1 MKLPW
6 SRKRT
11 PTTHAGDKRILHSVL
26 QKIADK
32 PGSISA
38 FSSILAIVSGLVIG
52 FVIML
57 VVNPGDAVPGFLTI
71 LFGWL
76 SEGSRSVGDMLYY
89 GVPIV
94 LTGLSVAF
102 AFRTGLFNIGATGQL
117 TMGAFTAVYIGVNWG
132 FLGAFHWVVAV
143 LGAMVA
149 GAIWGGIA
157 GLLKAFRNV
166 HEVVS
171 SIMLNYIA
179 MYLNTMLIV
188 QLIYNRQYARAVS
201 PLPSAHIPTWFLRDL
216 FPGSSVNIGILIAI
230 GLTILL
236 HVILNR
242 TVFGYELKSVGF
254 NRDAAKY
261 AGMNAKRNIVLSMTI
276 SGALAGIAGAIMFL
290 VAGRHLEP
298 VNQLM
303 QEGFTGIAI
312 ALLGLSAP
320 VGVFLAGI
328 FYGAL
333 EQGGYYLQLYDFM
346 PEIIDII
353 IAVIIYFSALSLF
366 IQSYVAGYL
375 RRKLGAEVELQQG
388 AVLK

>member
-6 SRKRT
+6 KRSGT
-11 PTTHAGDKRILHSVL
+11 PSHRDGEDRFARIVL
-26 QKIADK
+26 GKIADS
-32 PGSISA
+32 PASISA
-38 FSSILAIVSGLVIG
+38 FSSIIAIVSGLIVG

-57 VVNPGDAVPGFLTI
+57 IVNPGDAVPGFLTI

-132 FLGAFHWVVAV
+132 FLGPLHWSVAV
-143 LGAMVA
+143 LGGMVA

-179 MYLNTMLIV
+179 MYVNTMLIM

-201 PLPSAHIPTWFLRDL
+201 PLPSALIPTWFLRDV
-216 FPGSSVNIGILIAI
+216 FPGSSVNIGIFIAI
-230 GLTILL
+230 GLTVLL
-236 HVILNR
+236 HIILNR

-254 NRDAAKY
+254 NREAAKY

-276 SGALAGIAGAIMFL
+276 SGALAGTAGAIMFL

-320 VGVFLAGI
+320 VGVFLAGL

-333 EQGGYYLQLYDFM
+333 EQGGYYLQLFDFM

-353 IAVIIYFSALSLF
+353 IAVIIYFSAFSLF
-366 IQSYVAGYL
+366 IQAYVAEYL
-375 RRKLGAEVELQQG
+375 RRRLGAEVQLPQG
-388 AVLK
+388 ATIK

>member
-6 SRKRT
+6 SGKRT
-11 PTTHAGDKRILHSVL
+11 AASQDGNARVVQTAL
-26 QKIADK
+26 QKILDRPA
-32 PGSISA
+32 SISA
-38 FSSILAIVSGLVIG
+38 FSSLLAIASGLIVG

-57 VVNPGDAVPGFLTI
+57 IVNPGDAVPGFLTI

-76 SEGSRSVGDMLYY
+76 SEGSRSAGDMLYY

-179 MYLNTMLIV
+179 MYLNTMLII
-188 QLIYNRQYARAVS
+188 QLIYNGQYARAES
-201 PLPSAHIPTWFLRDL
+201 PLPSALIPTWFLTDI
-216 FPGSSVNIGILIAI
+216 FPGSSVNIGIFLAI
-230 GLTILL
+230 GITILL
-236 HVILNR
+236 HIVLNR

-254 NRDAAKY
+254 NKDAAKY
-261 AGMNAKRNIVLSMTI
+261 AGMNANRSIVLSMTI

-320 VGVFLAGI
+320 IGVFLAGL

-353 IAVIIYFSALSLF
+353 IAVIIYFSAFSLF
-366 IQSYVAGYL
+366 IQAYVAGYL
-375 RRKLGAEVELQQG
+375 RRKLEATVGSQQG
-388 AVLK
+388 AIPE

>member
-1 MKLPW
+1 MKQAEQATLW
-6 SRKRT
+6 IR
-11 PTTHAGDKRILHSVL
+11 LL
-26 QKIADK
+26 QKTAER
-32 PGSISA
+32 PTRISVI
-38 FSSILAIVSGLVIG
+38 SSILAIIFGLLVGLIIMVI
-52 FVIML
+52 
-57 VVNPGDAVPGFLTI
+57 VNPGEALPGFLTI
-71 LFGWL
+71 LFGAFN
-76 SEGSRSVGDMLYY
+76 EGLRSIGNTLYF

-132 FLGAFHWVVAV
+132 FLGPLHWAAAL
-143 LGAMVA
+143 LGGMLA
-149 GAIWGGIA
+149 GALWGCIP

-166 HEVVS
+166 HEVVA

-179 MYLNTMLIV
+179 MYMNTMLIQ
-188 QLIYNRQYARAVS
+188 QLIYNQQYARAMS
-201 PLPSAHIPTWFLRDL
+201 PQPSARLPVWFLDSL
-216 FPGSSVNIGILIAI
+216 FPGSSVNIGIFIAI
-230 GLTILL
+230 GLAALL
-236 HVILNR
+236 HVILNK

-261 AGMNAKRNIVLSMTI
+261 AGMNEKRNVVLSMTI
-276 SGALAGIAGAIMFL
+276 SGALSGTAGAIMFL
-290 VAGRHLEP
+290 VAGKHLEP

-328 FYGAL
+328 FYGGL

-353 IAVIIYFSALSLF
+353 ISVIIYFSALSLF
-366 IQSYVAGYL
+366 LQKFVAGYI
-375 RRKLGAEVELQQG
+375 RQKIGAEVEIQEG
-388 AVLK
+388 SGIK